1 MNDRKEKAPQNRK
14 QTQGKPS
21 FRVLR
26 KILGA
31 CPRAAS
37 PYRVLDETKR
47 SAVPADHALVRRAAL
62 IMEGRT
68 EMPEFCYIC
77 QRFGLSTEYQRWFT

>member
-1 MNDRKEKAPQNRK
+1 MPASPWAAAINERKEKAPQKRK
-14 QTQGKPS
+14 QTQGNPS
-21 FRVLR
+21 ARVLR
-26 KILGA
+26 KIFGA
-31 CPRAAS
+31 CPRVAS

-68 EMPEFCYIC
+68 EIPEFYIC
-77 QRFGLSTEYQRWFT
+77 